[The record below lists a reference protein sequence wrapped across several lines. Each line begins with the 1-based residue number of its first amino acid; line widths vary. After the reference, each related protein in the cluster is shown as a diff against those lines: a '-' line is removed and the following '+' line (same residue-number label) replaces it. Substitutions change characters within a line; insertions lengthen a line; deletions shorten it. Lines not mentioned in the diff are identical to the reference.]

1 MLLWQATAYFG
12 HAKSSEGSNSTS
24 HTGRTPLRSL
34 DPVANLVSM
43 WQATAY
49 FGHAESSK
57 GSYSSSVTGRG
68 PNSNQENEY
77 ELSHGKA
84 GKGKAKQKQVTD
96 LIGKASANLSAASC
110 MQLSRPHTIIV
121 QQ

>member
-1 MLLWQATAYFG
+1 
-12 HAKSSEGSNSTS
+12 
-24 HTGRTPLRSL
+24 
-34 DPVANLVSM
+34 M

-68 PNSNQENEY
+68 GLNSNQENEY
-77 ELSHGKA
+77 EPSHGKA
-84 GKGKAKQKQVTD
+84 GEGKAKQKQVMD
-96 LIGKASANLSAASC
+96 LIGKTPANLSASSC
-110 MQLSRPHTIIV
+110 IQLSETHTIIV